1 MVFPRLQY
9 LPAVIPR
16 PPPKQ
21 SSKTLPM
28 LALLPPGPL
37 SPPLRRGHGGS
48 GDRAEGNGGRWTV
61 WSLSLGKNRCPLCPC
76 PLRGGMTVA
85 AVTRDVPGGAS
96 GRACVVMVTLTQRQR
111 QVAAS
116 STSQPAPVLL
126 APCPTPTLQPPLW
139 GPLLKLEKG
148 G

>member
-1 MVFPRLQY
+1 M
-9 LPAVIPR
+9 
-16 PPPKQ
+16 
-21 SSKTLPM
+21 
-28 LALLPPGPL
+28 
-37 SPPLRRGHGGS
+37 
-48 GDRAEGNGGRWTV
+48 
-61 WSLSLGKNRCPLCPC
+61 SLGKNRCPLCPC

-126 APCPTPTLQPPLW
+126 APCPTPTLQPLLW

-148 G
+148 GCAPRAAG

>member
-1 MVFPRLQY
+1 M
-9 LPAVIPR
+9 
-16 PPPKQ
+16 
-21 SSKTLPM
+21 
-28 LALLPPGPL
+28 
-37 SPPLRRGHGGS
+37 
-48 GDRAEGNGGRWTV
+48 
-61 WSLSLGKNRCPLCPC
+61 
-76 PLRGGMTVA
+76 A